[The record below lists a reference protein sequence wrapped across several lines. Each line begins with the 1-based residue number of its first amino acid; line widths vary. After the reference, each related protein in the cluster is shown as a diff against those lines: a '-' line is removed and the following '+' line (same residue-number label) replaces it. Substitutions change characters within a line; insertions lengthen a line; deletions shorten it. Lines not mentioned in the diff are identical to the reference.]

1 MPYIRVRKTS
11 LAVDVVARRSTR
23 GVFVP
28 IKGDRAGSPF
38 NDLLHH
44 LVYFDV
50 LYPLIQARD
59 QKTGRRV
66 KYKLIEPDPWLIA
79 LAAIMWQGLIQGLT
93 WDVIK
98 ASCLAALAKLRKKN
112 LAPPQTVRR
121 RDTKKKQLAADS
133 RIQVGFSWT
142 QYGHAGRPLREFFLG
157 IKREFQKCSR
167 EERLQI
173 TSGRKRRSRR

>member
-1 MPYIRVRKTS
+1 MPYIRIRKAS
-11 LAVDVVARRSTR
+11 LAVDVVAGRSAR

-28 IKGDRAGSPF
+28 IKRDRSASAF
-38 NDLLHH
+38 NDQLHH

-59 QKTGRRV
+59 QERGRRV

-98 ASCLAALAKLRKKN
+98 ASCLAALGKLRKKN
-112 LAPPQTVRR
+112 LAPPQTARR
-121 RDTKKKQLAADS
+121 RDTKKKQLALDS
-133 RIQVGFSWT
+133 RIQMGFSWT

-157 IKREFQKCSR
+157 IKREFQKRSR

-173 TSGRKRRSRR
+173 TSGGKRRLRR